1 MIRIV
6 SPGHDLITDFS
17 DILAMPRVLE
27 RCGRTCY
34 KSEDHI
40 CAESAEKFVRM
51 ICRNHH
57 ESVLEHCSISARI
70 VCSRACSHQ
79 LVRHRLA
86 SYSQESQRYVNY
98 GKKGFQFICPPSV
111 GLQPGVYNRSPKCPD
126 DWIFFPAESA
136 PLLVPE
142 TRRRDWLRSLEA
154 AIEGYQ
160 DEITHGK
167 PEDARYLLPNATK
180 TEVVTTMNLR
190 MWRHVIQERALNPR
204 AQWEIRGIFQGI
216 FQDLRKLLPC
226 VFEDLT
232 ETV

>member
-34 KSEDHI
+34 KSEDRI

-57 ESVLEHCSISARI
+57 ESVLEHCSISVRI
-70 VCSRACSHQ
+70 TCSRACSHQ

-98 GKKGFQFICPPSV
+98 EKKGFELICPPSV
-111 GLQPGVYNRSPKCPD
+111 GLGPGDYDKEGRDDGDWYKYPADGCPVLIPEARPRN
-126 DWIFFPAESA
+126 WLSA
-136 PLLVPE
+136 CNGSV
-142 TRRRDWLRSLEA
+142 
-154 AIEGYQ
+154 EGYLY
-160 DEITHGK
+160 ELENGK
-167 PEDARYLLPNATK
+167 PEDARYLFPNATK

-226 VFEDLT
+226 VFDDLT